1 MLGIPRGRHTIIIP
15 YRHIIEDT
23 KAGIRNIDEINKR
36 KEHKMA
42 IKDSTIE
49 DLLKNGYKSFVI
61 ELLKKENW
69 SQGEI
74 DSYILSIAKQLHLS
88 HKKKIKHLG
97 DAESIADLSKKQE
110 EYLIWRFKEGAR
122 VWDDLSL
129 GERETLEEMKKAEN
143 LEQAVTQFLAY
154 LLSKGGY

>member
-1 MLGIPRGRHTIIIP
+1 
-15 YRHIIEDT
+15 
-23 KAGIRNIDEINKR
+23 
-36 KEHKMA
+36 MA

-61 ELLKKENW
+61 EILKKEDW

-97 DAESIADLSKKQE
+97 DDKSVIDLSKEQK

-122 VWDDLSL
+122 MWGDLSL
-129 GERETLEEMKKAEN
+129 GEREVLEEMKKVEN
-143 LEQAVTQFLAY
+143 LDQAVTDFLAY
-154 LLSKGGY
+154 ILSKGGY